1 MERKFKFGDN
11 VYIKAYAKFGPAFAQ
26 IFKYD
31 ESKQMYVIIQ
41 YDALCP
47 TSSWWWSYAKE
58 EDIELLEKL
67 EGKDNPYDRKKPIF
81 PSDTQLYPANF
92 NDLYTDQYYLAKM
105 ATDGEMTIEEYRKK
119 SLELTEQYLKKVN
132 KQ

>member
-11 VYIKAYAKFGPAFAQ
+11 VYIKAFIKFGPAFAQ

-31 ESKQMYVIIQ
+31 EEKQMYIIIQ

-58 EDIELLEKL
+58 EDIELLGKV

-81 PSDTQLYPANF
+81 PADTRLDSDNYGE
-92 NDLYTDQYYLAKM
+92 LYTEEYYLAKK
-105 ATDGEMTIEEYRKK
+105 ATDGEITFEEYRKK
-119 SLELTEQYLKKVN
+119 SIELTEEYLRKIN
-132 KQ
+132 K